1 MRRSLFPRR
10 LRGQRGQALIEF
22 SFVLPVVAL
31 LGLGVVELS
40 YALLDEHIVTKLS
53 REGSNLTSR
62 DASLADAM
70 NALKGM
76 GSAPV
81 DLNTRSTIILTV
93 VKRISVLNAPNDGKD
108 IVYQRYKFG
117 ALDVN
122 SKLVTRGNGTF
133 GGPPEYVAANANT
146 DTNLQIT
153 TLPANVMVSG
163 GTLYV
168 TEVFSTHTAL
178 TPLDKFGIAMP
189 STLYSI
195 AYF

>member
-1 MRRSLFPRR
+1 MRRPQFPWR
-10 LRGQRGQALIEF
+10 LRGERGQTLVEF

-40 YALLDEHIVTKLS
+40 YGLLDEHIVTKLS
-53 REGSNLTSR
+53 REGSNLISR
-62 DASLADAM
+62 DATLTDTM
-70 NALKGM
+70 NALRGM
-76 GSAPV
+76 TSGPV
-81 DLNTRSTIILTV
+81 DLNTRSTVILTV
-93 VKRISVLNAPNDGKD
+93 IKRIAVVNAPNDGKD
-108 IVYQRYKFG
+108 IVYQRYKSG
-117 ALDVN
+117 ALDVD
-122 SKLVTRGNGTF
+122 SKLQMRGSGTF

-146 DTNLQIT
+146 DTNLQLT
-153 TLPANVMVSG
+153 NLPANTMVSG

-178 TPLDKFGIAMP
+178 TPLDKFGITMP

>member
-122 SKLVTRGNGTF
+122 SKLVMRGSGTF

-146 DTNLQIT
+146 DTNLQLT
-153 TLPANVMVSG
+153 NLPANTMVSG

-178 TPLDKFGIAMP
+178 TPLDKFGITMP